1 MGGAAPVVEVLGDD
15 EPVVVVDVVG
25 VEVVVGGVEKV
36 TLCVDGEPGRCWSR
50 GCCCCCRE

>member
-50 GCCCCCRE
+50 GCCCRE